1 MVSLIFFLTQILKK
15 KHAPT
20 FYAVISDMYLAH
32 RGPALRQGQWNVV
45 KLGNPTHA
53 GQCKQQ
59 RFKNIR
65 IEAVDPTAPKTIPI
79 MTDGVI
85 HVSFN

>member
-1 MVSLIFFLTQILKK
+1 MKK
-15 KHAPT
+15 KLSIWNFFIKIDSVKLKFLKEIFKH
-20 FYAVISDMYLAH
+20 IKGL
-32 RGPALRQGQWNVV
+32 QGQWNVI
-45 KLGNPTHA
+45 KLGNPVHA

-65 IEAVDPTAPKTIPI
+65 IEAIDPTAPRTIPI

-85 HVSFN
+85 NVSLLSGND

>member
-1 MVSLIFFLTQILKK
+1 
-15 KHAPT
+15 
-20 FYAVISDMYLAH
+20 
-32 RGPALRQGQWNVV
+32 V
-45 KLGNPTHA
+45 KLGNPSHA

-65 IEAVDPTAPKTIPI
+65 IEAVDPTAPITIPI

-85 HVSFN
+85 NVSLEPK

>member
-1 MVSLIFFLTQILKK
+1 MQFNCKLTCIRLKK
-15 KHAPT
+15 LSEHP
-20 FYAVISDMYLAH
+20 
-32 RGPALRQGQWNVV
+32 GPALHQAQWNVV
-45 KLGNPTHA
+45 KLGNPSHA

-65 IEAVDPTAPKTIPI
+65 IEAVDPTASKTIPI

-85 HVSFN
+85 NVS